1 MLQFAAGHGG
11 ATATATS
18 KDIIVMA
25 PDLLSEAPETAIQ
38 KFKPDA
44 VHALLHA
51 GLTPD
56 MSKVRLYDMVLACED
71 TDKDDDVERRYLQ
84 TIDPVFA
91 ADTHQRRPH
100 PSETAIRAAIVEGND
115 LGLKKFR
122 AWE

>member
-1 MLQFAAGHGG
+1 MVAHIYIVQSSPTRNVLQFAAGHGG

-25 PDLLSEAPETAIQ
+25 PDLLSEAPETAIL

-56 MSKVRLYDMVLACED
+56 MSKLWVY
-71 TDKDDDVERRYLQ
+71 KER
-84 TIDPVFA
+84 
-91 ADTHQRRPH
+91 
-100 PSETAIRAAIVEGND
+100 
-115 LGLKKFR
+115 
-122 AWE
+122 